1 MLDLGG
7 AAAIGLGA
15 SRGSAIRAPYF
26 AALQLRGK
34 STMLPKQSVGGVL
47 RAPLHQRHLTTRL
60 HRNNWGGI
68 GAGLANRMVLP
79 KRGRV
84 MAARCQ
90 STSGRFRS
98 RRVMT
103 ACSIVLG
110 AGPRLLGAFFDGCL
124 IACPGSANWL
134 GGGRCVSQ
142 LAAPSPL
149 GRKWLL
155 PAGIGLMRLFR
166 WRCYRLH
173 V

>member
-1 MLDLGG
+1 MCDISSCSMLDLGG

-47 RAPLHQRHLTTRL
+47 CAPLHQRHLTTRL

-103 ACSIVLG
+103 G
-110 AGPRLLGAFFDGCL
+110 LLNRSRGR
-124 IACPGSANWL
+124 SAPSWRILRWL
-134 GGGRCVSQ
+134 LDCMPWVRQ
-142 LAAPSPL
+142 LA
-149 GRKWLL
+149 GGWEV
-155 PAGIGLMRLFR
+155 RLAAR
-166 WRCYRLH
+166 RA
-173 V
+173 